1 MRWIAT
7 VLLLLGLVCRAGAAD
22 WFVSPQGND
31 ESSGASPREAWRT
44 IARANATAAPGD
56 TVHIRAGTYSESIAP
71 QGSGTE
77 AGRIT
82 FRAFGDE
89 TVTLT
94 DVDHGIVMQNRAYVT
109 VDGIDCIETQAYLLI
124 DNSHDIWIRNCVFDR
139 STSRR
144 GGPKGVRIV
153 NSSHHNRIQ
162 RCRIGRAGY
171 VAVSKRSKTG
181 LQDRGGLINIGNDT
195 KPGDN
200 SHYNLIE
207 GNTLAYGSHHVMMV
221 SSSYN
226 VIRDNYFH
234 NEPWMPD
241 PTDPDRMYGN
251 RCIGGGGHNS
261 ERNLIENNRI
271 AHAGRPPDDDGAY
284 GIERPSGL
292 NIYRRNALH
301 DNGTAGIGLH
311 SKWHGTASRN
321 YVYANTFY
329 RNGTDESIADF
340 HKGGISIQNYRGVRP
355 QGNIIKNNIFYRNV
369 VPADRRHADGAF
381 AVGGNVSLDEQ
392 SVSRNWLEKGDPLFA
407 NAENPSDPHDP
418 DLPDLRL
425 RANSPCVDTG
435 DFLTRT
441 TSSGRGREIPVLD
454 AGYFTDGWGIVE
466 GDRIQLEGTTL
477 RLRVLDVDYEA
488 NILSI
493 DREVDWRDG
502 QGVSLPYEG
511 ARPDLG
517 AFEFGSDLLPSVD

>member
-1 MRWIAT
+1 MRWIAA
-7 VLLLLGLVCRAGAAD
+7 VALLLTLVCRAEGAD
-22 WFVSPQGND
+22 WFVAPQGND
-31 ESSGASPREAWRT
+31 ESSGALPGEAWQT

-56 TVHIRAGTYSESIAP
+56 TVHIRGGTYVETIAP
-71 QGSGTE
+71 HRSGTE
-77 AGRIT
+77 AHRIT

-94 DVDHGIVMQNRAYVT
+94 GVPWGIEMRDRAYVT
-109 VDGIDCIETQAYLLI
+109 VDGIDCRETGSYLLI
-124 DNSHDIWIRNCVFDR
+124 DNSHDIWIRNCVFDQ
-139 STSRR
+139 STLKR
-144 GGPKGVRIV
+144 GGPKGIRIV

-171 VAVSKRSKTG
+171 VAVAKRSKTG
-181 LQDRGGLINIGNDT
+181 LQDRGGLIDIGHDV
-195 KPGDN
+195 KPGDD

-207 GNTLAYGSHHVMMV
+207 DNTLAYGSHHVMLLA
-221 SSSYN
+221 SSYN
-226 VIRDNYFH
+226 VIRNNHFH
-234 NEPWMPD
+234 NEPWVPD
-241 PTDPDRMYGN
+241 PTDPDMRYGN
-251 RCIGGGGHNS
+251 RCIGGGGGNS
-261 ERNLIENNRI
+261 ERNLIEKNRI

-292 NIYRRNALH
+292 NIYRRNAFH

-311 SKWHGTASRN
+311 SKWHGTASDN